1 MASPY
6 QLTSVRISPFCELA
20 RWVLERQGIVYQESC
35 HAPIWNVPYTK
46 AAGNTVNVP
55 VVVAPDASF
64 EVSAFLTYIDARA
77 RVDEKL
83 FPADPAL
90 RAEVQA
96 FVQST
101 LTDLAI
107 AVRLYAYANMLP
119 NGRITGPLMATR
131 APWWERTFIGLLYPL
146 QAAAMRK
153 VLKVSPESVK
163 QARLQILSAFDSI
176 SQRIQ
181 SKDGYLFGDHLT
193 VADLVFAAGTAPIT
207 LPPEY
212 GAPFPAFS
220 DSPPAMQATVTAVQA
235 TTAGQLALRVYRES
249 RVPKFKADDVSP
261 SYGIGWRDKWS
272 RFVQRATTSASV
284 LRAGC
289 KILRMKPVLKFGKLT
304 LVSSFDQVVKTLS
317 DDENFTIAEINA
329 APMNRISGPFLLGM
343 DQSPQYDR
351 ESMAVHSILRPTDL
365 DWVRRI
371 VTETAQSL
379 IGVAKTQGRL
389 DVVNSYARIT
399 AARVVAEYFGVP
411 GPTEHILMQWMRS
424 LFWDVFLDRNNAPP
438 VRRAAD
444 NSSQQLRAYLN
455 ALIAQRASEGANGD
469 DILSRLVKAGV
480 LDPEGIRRNLTGIL
494 VGAIDTTTTA
504 TANIMGVLLS
514 DPEAFQLTR
523 QVAQGTDPI
532 AMQQCAYE
540 ALRFN
545 PQSPLLLR
553 HSKADGQTVVAL
565 TISAM
570 FDPVAFPQP
579 NRFVLNRPL
588 DRYLHFGYGMH
599 RCYGSMINGIQIPEL
614 VRGLMLLP
622 NLRRASG
629 RFEKTIYEGPFPNRL
644 VVEFGNN

>member
-1 MASPY
+1 LAPAY
-6 QLTSVRISPFCELA
+6 KLTSVRISPFCELA
-20 RWVLERQGIVYQESC
+20 RWVLERQGIFYEEAC

-46 AAGNTVNVP
+46 AAGNTLNVP
-55 VVVAPDASF
+55 VVRAPEVSF
-64 EVSAFLTYIDARA
+64 EISKFLAYIDALARA
-77 RVDEKL
+77 GEKL
-83 FPADPAL
+83 FPVDPAE
-90 RAEVQA
+90 RADADA

-101 LTDLAI
+101 LTDLSI

-119 NGRITGPLMATR
+119 NGRVTGPLMATH
-131 APWWERTFIGLLYPL
+131 APWWERAFISLFYPL

-153 VLKVSPESVK
+153 VLKISPATVE
-163 QARLQILSAFDSI
+163 QARVQILSAFDTI

-181 SKDGYLFGDHLT
+181 SEDGYLFGDHLT

-220 DSPPAMQATVTAVQA
+220 DSPPAMQATVSAVQA
-235 TTAGQLALRVYRES
+235 TPAGQLALRVYREF
-249 RVPKFKADDVSP
+249 RIPKFNANDVSP
-261 SYGIGWRDKWS
+261 SYGISWRDQWS

-284 LRAGC
+284 LRIGC
-289 KILRMKPVLKFGKLT
+289 KILRMKPVLKFGKST
-304 LVSSFDQVVKTLS
+304 LVSSFDQVVKVLTA
-317 DDENFTIAEINA
+317 DQEFTIAEINA
-329 APMNRISGPFLLGM
+329 ASMNRISGPFILGM
-343 DQSPQYDR
+343 DRSPQYDH
-351 ESMAVHSILRPTDL
+351 ENMAIHSILRPTDL

-379 IGVAKTQGRL
+379 IDLAKSQGQL
-389 DVVNSYARIT
+389 DVVNSYARIS
-399 AARVVAEYFGVP
+399 AARVVTEYFGVP

-438 VRRAAD
+438 VRRAAG
-444 NSSQQLRAYLN
+444 NSSQELRAYLN

-514 DPEAFQLTR
+514 NPEAFQLTR

-553 HSKADGQTVVAL
+553 HSVADGQTVVAL

-570 FDPVAFPQP
+570 FDPAAFPDP
-579 NRFVLNRPL
+579 GRFVTGRPL

-614 VRGLMLLP
+614 VKALVLLP
-622 NLRRASG
+622 NLRRSSG
-629 RFEKTIYEGPFPNRL
+629 RFKKTLYEGPFPDRL

>member
-1 MASPY
+1 
-6 QLTSVRISPFCELA
+6 
-20 RWVLERQGIVYQESC
+20 
-35 HAPIWNVPYTK
+35 
-46 AAGNTVNVP
+46 
-55 VVVAPDASF
+55 
-64 EVSAFLTYIDARA
+64 
-77 RVDEKL
+77 
-83 FPADPAL
+83 
-90 RAEVQA
+90 
-96 FVQST
+96 
-101 LTDLAI
+101 
-107 AVRLYAYANMLP
+107 
-119 NGRITGPLMATR
+119 
-131 APWWERTFIGLLYPL
+131 
-146 QAAAMRK
+146 
-153 VLKVSPESVK
+153 
-163 QARLQILSAFDSI
+163 
-176 SQRIQ
+176 
-181 SKDGYLFGDHLT
+181 
-193 VADLVFAAGTAPIT
+193 
-207 LPPEY
+207 
-212 GAPFPAFS
+212 
-220 DSPPAMQATVTAVQA
+220 MQATVTSVRA
-235 TTAGQLALRVYRES
+235 TPAGQLALRLYRES

-261 SYGIGWRDKWS
+261 SYGIGWRDNWS

-304 LVSSFDQVVKTLS
+304 LVSSFDQVVKVLTA
-317 DDENFTIAEINA
+317 DQEFTIAEINA
-329 APMNRISGPFLLGM
+329 ASMNRISGPFILGM
-343 DQSPQYDR
+343 DRSPQYDH
-351 ESMAVHSILRPTDL
+351 ENMAIHSILRPTDL

-379 IGVAKTQGRL
+379 IGVAKAQGRL
-389 DVVNSYARIT
+389 DVVNSYTRIT

-438 VRRAAD
+438 VRRAAG
-444 NSSQQLRAYLN
+444 NSSQELRTYLN

-514 DPEAFQLTR
+514 NPEAFQLTR

-553 HSKADGQTVVAL
+553 HSVADGQTVVAL

-570 FDPVAFPQP
+570 FDPAAFPEP
-579 NRFVLNRPL
+579 GRFVLNRPL

-614 VRGLMLLP
+614 VKALVLLP

-629 RFEKTIYEGPFPNRL
+629 RFEKTLYEGPFPDRL